1 MFVYQILAG
10 STDVSVVIRIIDST
24 DGTPETGVV
33 FNTSGI
39 DIEYRREGAA
49 STDITEATLAALT
62 TAHTDGGFLHIGNG
76 YYRLDLPDAAV
87 ASGVTGVLVHGTV
100 TGMVVIGCYI
110 QLVAYNP
117 FDAVRLGL
125 TALPNAN
132 ASASGGLP
140 ILGTNSTA
148 ISFTGGMTISASGG
162 SALTSSGSNGHG
174 LAASGNGSG
183 SGISST
189 GGATGRGIL
198 AVGGATSGA
207 GIRAVGTAGNSNA
220 MELAGQGSA
229 SGLNATGGATGNG
242 MTLVGGGTSGHGLQA
257 TVTSGNEI
265 DADITGAITG
275 NITGN
280 LSGSVGSVTAA
291 VSANV
296 TQFGGTNLTATAG
309 IPAVNLTQW
318 KGSAPAD
325 LVSTRVDVTVGAMQ
339 SGVITATATAAD
351 CIDASALATDA
362 VTEIVN
368 AIKAAVV
375 ETEGSYTVQ
384 QVLSLILSAL
394 AGETTDGGNTLL
406 TPNGA
411 ATRIAATV
419 NGSNERT
426 AMTLTP
432 SS

>member
-1 MFVYQILAG
+1 MHYLIKAG
-10 STDVSVVIRIIDST
+10 TTDVSVVIRIIDSA

-39 DIEYRREGAA
+39 DLEYRREGAA

-76 YYRLDLPDAAV
+76 YYRLDLPDAAC

-110 QLVAYNP
+110 QLVAFDP
-117 FDAVRLGL
+117 FDTVRLGL
-125 TALPNAN
+125 TAMPNA
-132 ASASGGLP
+132 AAEASGGLY
-140 ILGTNSTA
+140 T
-148 ISFTGGMTISASGG
+148 
-162 SALTSSGSNGHG
+162 
-174 LAASGNGSG
+174 
-183 SGISST
+183 
-189 GGATGRGIL
+189 RG
-198 AVGGATSGA
+198 SGA
-207 GIRAVGTAGNSNA
+207 GQINQQANGRIDVNVHAISEDTTAADNCELMFDGTGYAGGTAKLGVDVVAISGDTTAADNA
-220 MELAGQGSA
+220 EADYDG
-229 SGLNATGGATGNG
+229 TGYA
-242 MTLVGGGTSGHGLQA
+242 GGTIVKG
-257 TVTSGNEI
+257 
-265 DADITGAITG
+265 
-275 NITGN
+275 
-280 LSGSVGSVTAA
+280 
-291 VSANV
+291 ANV
-296 TQFGGTNLTATAG
+296 
-309 IPAVNLTQW
+309 TQW

-325 LVSTRVDVTVGAMQ
+325 LISTRVDVSVGAMQ

-384 QVLSLILSAL
+384 QVLSLVLAAL
-394 AGETTDGGNTLL
+394 AGETTDGGNTLQ
-406 TPNGA
+406 TPNGG

-432 SS
+432 SA